1 MVYSQE
7 TEIVEKF
14 RRSALLSCVNGVE
27 YSEINQYVLEKMLN
41 SLWIHLSHK
50 LQCYTGISGP
60 EHSRNNTREKYIVFF
75 HVC

>member
-27 YSEINQYVLEKMLN
+27 YSEIIQYVLEKMLN
-41 SLWIHLSHK
+41 SL
-50 LQCYTGISGP
+50 
-60 EHSRNNTREKYIVFF
+60 
-75 HVC
+75 